1 MELTPELL
9 QEALQKGLE
18 GFEEKM
24 GAAVTEQVEAKLKEL
39 GIDPAALKAAPFKG
53 ATGEEDA
60 AKTKQAADEK
70 IAKFIKSVKI
80 GDSKTLDEMGI
91 KAMTEGTDSAGGF
104 LVPQELYN
112 EIIRIAEDF
121 GYARKFGRKFN
132 LSSPAAINA
141 EASSVSVTWPGE
153 GGDGTESQPV
163 LKQLRLEPK
172 TLMGISTQ
180 SNELLADA
188 NTSVVDYLTLLFA
201 EAFAGE
207 EDNQAFNGVGTPFTG
222 VLQHDDVSEV
232 VMGSGSTDFVDVTI
246 DNLID
251 MRAQVKSSVLPTCG
265 YWMHRTVWAAIQK
278 ITENSRH
285 VLTYTNPQVVMSGPT
300 QLRALAPV
308 GAIDQ
313 YPVYLSDKMP
323 SVSDTAVSTPF
334 IIFGSMER
342 GLFFGDRQQVAMAIS
357 EHATVGSNNM
367 FTQNKSAV
375 RMTERV
381 AIGVGLPAAFV
392 RLVTAA
398 S

>member
-1 MELTPELL
+1 MDLT
-9 QEALQKGLE
+9 QEQLEAAFAKGLE
-18 GFEEKM
+18 GFEAKL
-24 GAAVTEQVEAKLKEL
+24 APTISEQVEAKLKEMGL
-39 GIDPAALKAAPFKG
+39 DKLDLKAPALLG
-53 ATGEEDA
+53 DEDA
-60 AKTKQAADEK
+60 RAKKSKKERGEK
-70 IAKFIKSVKI
+70 IGKFIRAVKL
-80 GDSKTLDEMGI
+80 GDRKTLDEMEI
-91 KAMTEGTDSAGGF
+91 KTMETTTDSAGGF
-104 LVPQELYN
+104 LVPEELYN
-112 EIIRIAEDF
+112 EIVRIAEDF
-121 GYARKFGRKFN
+121 GYARKFGRPFT
-132 LSSPAAINA
+132 LSGPAAINA
-141 EASSVSVTWPGE
+141 EASSVSVSWPGE
-153 GGDGTESQPV
+153 GNAGSASQPV

-172 TLMGISTQ
+172 TLMGITTQ

-188 NTSVVDYLTLLFA
+188 NMSVVDYLTLLFA

-222 VLQHDDVSEV
+222 ILQHNDVSEV
-232 VMGSGSTDFVDVTI
+232 VMASGLTDFTDITI
-246 DNLID
+246 NHLIN

-265 YWMHRTVWAAIQK
+265 YWMHRTVWDLILQ

-285 VLTYTNPQVVMSGPT
+285 VLTYSNPQVVMTGPT
-300 QLRALAPV
+300 QLRALAPA

-323 SVSDTAVSTPF
+323 AASATAVSTPF
-334 IIFGSMER
+334 VIFGSMER

-357 EHATVGSNNM
+357 EHATVGTENL
-367 FTQNKSAV
+367 FEENKSAV